1 MNKITFVNNTSP
13 LLSAENLNQ
22 IQDNVESAI
31 NSVSSS
37 IQPAV
42 YEANTYST
50 TETRIGTWI
59 NDKPIYRKVVSFGA
73 LPNAD
78 TKRVSHGISNL
89 ENVIKVSG
97 MGKRY
102 IPSTQ
107 QYSWQP
113 IPLLYAGNS
122 TSFNTSIS
130 INTTVISIA
139 CDNDRTDFTEN
150 YIFIEYTKTTD

>member
-59 NDKPIYRKVVSFGA
+59 NDKPIYRKVINFGN
-73 LPNAD
+73 LPNNNV
-78 TKRVSHGISNL
+78 KRVNHNISNMDRVTRL
-89 ENVIKVSG
+89 TGITQVDLGGTYGLTWNPLPLIYSG
-97 MGKRY
+97 SEY
-102 IPSTQ
+102 I
-107 QYSWQP
+107 Y
-113 IPLLYAGNS
+113 
-122 TSFNTSIS
+122 
-130 INTTVISIA
+130 NTTLSCNKTEIVCRTA
-139 CDNDRTDFTEN
+139 QDRSGFSA
-150 YIFIEYTKTTD
+150 YIIIEYTKTTD